1 MSDQISTAF
10 VKQFGDNIMMLSQ
23 QRGSKLRDTVMQ
35 EPNVTGEVAFMDQ
48 IGPTEAQR
56 VTTRH
61 ADSPQVDTPHERRRV
76 SLIDIEWGD
85 LIDDFD
91 RLKTLIDPQ
100 SAYSQNAAW
109 AIGREVDEIII
120 ENYFSDAVVGKEGN
134 STVSFPSGQQVD
146 ATVGSSASNSGG
158 SSANGLNIQKLIQAR
173 GILRQNNV
181 DLEAETPTIVVKS
194 DQTEDLLGLEEI
206 TSADFNT
213 VRALVNGEVNT
224 FMGFNF
230 VHTELL
236 NTDGSGDVRV
246 PVYVRSGMGMAEAQ
260 APTARISER
269 PDKRYSTYIYYSTS
283 MGATRLEEEKVVE
296 IKCSPKA

>member
-134 STVSFPSGQQVD
+134 STQSFPSSQSIP
-146 ATVGSSASNSGG
+146 ASVGTGASNSGG
-158 SSANGLNIQKLIQAR
+158 SGNQGLNVEKLTQAR
-173 GILRQNNV
+173 GLLRQNNV

-194 DQTEDLLGLEEI
+194 DQTEDLLGI
-206 TSADFNT
+206 DQIRSSDYNT

-224 FMGFNF
+224 YMGFNF

-236 NTDGSGDVRV
+236 QTDGQDVRV

-296 IKCSPKA
+296 IKCSPKS

>member
-23 QRGSKLRDTVMQ
+23 QRGSKLRGTVMQ
-35 EPNVTGEVAFMDQ
+35 EPNVTGEVVFMDQ

-76 SLIDIEWGD
+76 SLVDIEWGD

-134 STVSFPSGQQVD
+134 STQSFPSSQQV
-146 ATVGSSASNSGG
+146 AASTGTGANNSGG
-158 SSANGLNIQKLIQAR
+158 SSAQGLNIEKLIEAR
-173 GILRQNNV
+173 GILRRNNV
-181 DLEAETPTIVVKS
+181 DLEAETPTIVVRS
-194 DQTEDLLGLEEI
+194 DQTEDLLGIDEI
-206 TSADFNT
+206 TSADYNT
-213 VRALVNGEVNT
+213 IRALVNGEIDT
-224 FMGFNF
+224 YMGFNF

-236 NTDGSGDVRV
+236 QTNGSGDVRV
-246 PVYVRSGMGMAEAQ
+246 PVYVPSGMGMAEAQ
-260 APTARISER
+260 EPTARIDER
-269 PDKRYSTYIYYSTS
+269 ADKRFSTYIYYSTS

-296 IKCSPKA
+296 IECSPKA